1 MIQYVNYSGSGGD
14 LNNGHGSHVAGTV
27 AGMSLSGGNVYRGMA
42 PGAKLSFFD
51 IGTLGGELAV
61 PNDLSKLLF
70 KPAHSSGAR

>member
-1 MIQYVNYSGSGGD
+1 MNYSGSSGD
-14 LNNGHGSHVAGTV
+14 LSNGHGSHVAGTV
-27 AGMSLSGGNVYRGMA
+27 AGMSLSDGNFYKGMA

-70 KPAHSSGAR
+70 TPAQSSGAR